1 MSISLFFRLILR
13 FYFNYHHAESSSI
26 YLHSAFTRRLQ
37 FAIRLVITFLLS
49 GYIGYGTPLQQYVG
63 QTYMIANQA
72 VLSIHETFGMT
83 LANTLHVTF
92 VLTPLSIFLYV
103 VQRLGLS
110 YQHYIAGEVLLLLS
124 SFYISYKSQKV
135 SYV

>member
-1 MSISLFFRLILR
+1 
-13 FYFNYHHAESSSI
+13 
-26 YLHSAFTRRLQ
+26 
-37 FAIRLVITFLLS
+37 VITFLLS